1 MDKFGV
7 HGVSRMNEYDSTPS
21 IQFCPDGFERFVAEI
36 EVSIS
41 IACEED
47 DSIRIKSIEG
57 VGNLSE

>member
-1 MDKFGV
+1 MDKVGV
-7 HGVSRMNEYDSTPS
+7 HWVSWMNEYDSTPS
-21 IQFCPDGFERFVAEI
+21 VQFCPDRFERFVAEI

-47 DSIRIKSIEG
+47 DSIRIEFLEG